1 MKKISSILIALLG
14 LAACGAVFAAGGD
27 LGTTAK
33 QETNVTA
40 IAMFGGFVLLTLWIT
55 KWAAARTRSAADF
68 YTAGG
73 GITGFQNGLA
83 IAGDYMSA
91 ASFLGISAA
100 VMATGYDGLIYSIG
114 FLVGWPVI
122 TFLMAERLRNLGK
135 FTFADVAGYRFKPG
149 PIRAFAASGTLVVV
163 AFYLIAQ
170 MVGAGQLIKLLF
182 GLDYWMAVVIVGALM
197 MVYVLFGGMT
207 ATTWVQIIKAVML
220 LSGVTFMAFMVLA
233 QFGFSPEALFAQGVA
248 VKTAIAT
255 AGKEAAIA
263 AAAASAAAATTPEA
277 AAAASA
283 AADAAAKIDP
293 AKVGLSLMAP
303 GGFIKDP
310 ISAISF
316 GMALMFGTA
325 GLPHILMRFFTV
337 PDAKEARKSVF
348 WATTWI
354 GYFYVLIFIIGFGAI
369 TLVLTNPE
377 MADTVKGVIKGGAGT
392 ANMAAVL
399 VAKSVGGNV
408 FYGFI
413 SAVAFATILA
423 VVAGLTLSGASAVS
437 HDLYATLWKNGNAD
451 SAAELRVSRITTVA
465 LGIVAVA
472 LGIAFEK
479 QNIAFMVALAF
490 AIAASANFPVLF
502 LSVLWKGCTTRGAV
516 IGGFLGLISSVG
528 LTVVSPAVWE
538 ATLGNPK
545 GSAWFPY
552 SSPAL
557 FSMAI
562 GFVGIWLFSILDN
575 SEDAKNERAAFDAQR
590 VRSETGYGA
599 SGASGH

>member
-1 MKKISSILIALLG
+1 MKKITTLLG
-14 LAACGAVFAAGGD
+14 AFLALAAGTAFAAGGD
-27 LGTTAK
+27 LGQTTK
-33 QETNVTA
+33 QATNWTA
-40 IAMFGGFVLLTLWIT
+40 IIMFGAFVIATLGIT
-55 KWAAARTRSAADF
+55 KWAAAKTKSAADF

-100 VMATGYDGLIYSIG
+100 VMASGYDGLIYSIG

-135 FTFADVAGYRFKPG
+135 FTFADVAGYRFKQT

-170 MVGAGQLIKLLF
+170 MVGAGSLIKLLF
-182 GLDYWMAVVIVGALM
+182 GLDYWVAVVLVGALM
-197 MVYVLFGGMT
+197 MIYVLFGGMT
-207 ATTWVQIIKAVML
+207 ATTWVQIIKAIML
-220 LSGVTFMAFMVLA
+220 LAGVTFMAFMVLA
-233 QFGFSPEALFAQGVA
+233 QFGFSPEALFAKGVE
-248 VKTAIAT
+248 VKTAV
-255 AGKEAAIA
+255 AGVAKEAAIA
-263 AAAASAAAATTPEA
+263 AATASAAAAATPEA

-283 AADAAAKIDP
+283 ALDKANATDA
-293 AKVGLSLMAP
+293 AKVGLSIMGP

-369 TLVLTNPE
+369 TLVMTDPDLN
-377 MADTVKGVIKGGAGT
+377 AQLKAGG

-399 VAKSVGGNV
+399 VAKAVGGDV
-408 FYGFI
+408 FFGFI

-437 HDLYATLWKNGNAD
+437 HDLYATVIKDGKAD
-451 SAAELRVSRITTVA
+451 SASELRVSRITTIA
-465 LGIVAVA
+465 LGVIAVI

-502 LSVLWKGCTTRGAV
+502 MSVLWKDCTTKGAV

-528 LTVVSPAVWE
+528 LTIVSPAVWE
-538 ATLGNPK
+538 ATLGYPK
-545 GSAWFPY
+545 GSAWFQY

-557 FSMAI
+557 FSMTI
-562 GFVGIWLFSILDN
+562 GFVGVWLFSILDN
-575 SEDAKNERAAFDAQR
+575 SEQAKKERAAFAAQQ

>member
-1 MKKISSILIALLG
+1 MKKISTLLG
-14 LAACGAVFAAGGD
+14 AFLALAACGTAFAAGAD
-27 LGTTAK
+27 LGQTTK
-33 QETNVTA
+33 QATNWTA
-40 IAMFGGFVLLTLWIT
+40 IAMFGAFVIATLGIT
-55 KWAAARTRSAADF
+55 KWAAAKTKSAADF

-100 VMATGYDGLIYSIG
+100 VMASGYDGLIYSIG

-135 FTFADVAGYRFKPG
+135 FTFADVAGYRFQQT

-170 MVGAGQLIKLLF
+170 MVGAGSLIKLLF
-182 GLDYWMAVVIVGALM
+182 GLDYWVAVVLVGALM

-207 ATTWVQIIKAVML
+207 ATTWVQIIKAIML
-220 LSGVTFMAFMVLA
+220 LAGVTFMAFMVLA
-233 QFGFSPEALFAQGVA
+233 QFGFSPEALFAKGVE
-248 VKTAIAT
+248 VKTAL
-255 AGKEAAIA
+255 AGVAKEAAIA
-263 AAAASAAAATTPEA
+263 AATASAAAAATPEA

-283 AADAAAKIDP
+283 ALDKANATDAAQ
-293 AKVGLSLMAP
+293 VGMSIMGP

-369 TLVLTNPE
+369 TLVITNPE
-377 MADTVKGVIKGGAGT
+377 LNAQLKAGG

-399 VAKSVGGNV
+399 VAKAVGGDV
-408 FYGFI
+408 FFGFI

-437 HDLYATLWKNGNAD
+437 HDLYATVFKKGNAD
-451 SAAELRVSRITTVA
+451 SASELRVSRITTIA
-465 LGIVAVA
+465 LGIIAVG

-502 LSVLWKGCTTRGAV
+502 MSVLWKDCTTKGAV
-516 IGGFLGLISSVG
+516 IGGFLGLISSVV
-528 LTVVSPAVWE
+528 LTVVSPSVWE

-552 SSPAL
+552 ASPAL
-557 FSMAI
+557 FSMTI

-575 SEDAKNERAAFDAQR
+575 SEQAKKERAAFPAQQ
-590 VRSETGYGA
+590 VRSETGFGA

>member
-1 MKKISSILIALLG
+1 
-14 LAACGAVFAAGGD
+14 
-27 LGTTAK
+27 
-33 QETNVTA
+33 
-40 IAMFGGFVLLTLWIT
+40 
-55 KWAAARTRSAADF
+55 
-68 YTAGG
+68 
-73 GITGFQNGLA
+73 
-83 IAGDYMSA
+83 
-91 ASFLGISAA
+91 
-100 VMATGYDGLIYSIG
+100 LIYSIG

-135 FTFADVAGYRFKPG
+135 FTFADVAGYRFQQG

-182 GLDYWMAVVIVGALM
+182 GLEYWMAVVIVGCLM

-207 ATTWVQIIKAVML
+207 ATTWVQIIKACML
-220 LSGVTFMAFMVLA
+220 LAGVSFMAFMVLA
-233 QFGFSPEALFAQGVA
+233 QYGFSPEALFAKAVE
-248 VKTAIAT
+248 VKTAIAAN
-255 AGKEAAIA
+255 AGKTPEEAAKA
-263 AAAASAAAATTPEA
+263 
-277 AAAASA
+277 
-283 AADAAAKIDP
+283 
-293 AKVGLSLMAP
+293 GLSIMGP

-337 PDAKEARKSVF
+337 PDAKEARKSVL

-354 GYFYVLIFIIGFGAI
+354 GYFYILIFIIGFGAI

-377 MADTVKGVIKGGAGT
+377 MADVAKGVILGGAGT

-399 VAKSVGGNV
+399 VAKTVGGNV
-408 FYGFI
+408 FFGFI

-437 HDLYATLWKNGNAD
+437 HDLYATVIKKGNAD
-451 SAAELRVSRITTVA
+451 SASELRVSRLTTIC
-465 LGIVAVA
+465 LGIIAVV

-502 LSVLWKGCTTRGAV
+502 MSVLWKNCTTRGAV

-528 LTVVSPAVWE
+528 LTVVSPSVWE
-538 ATLGNPK
+538 AVLGNPK
-545 GSAWFPY
+545 GSALFPY

-562 GFVGIWLFSILDN
+562 GFIGVWLFSVLDN
-575 SEDAKNERAAFDAQR
+575 SENAKKERAAFAAQQ
-590 VRSETGYGA
+590 VRSETGFGA

>member
-1 MKKISSILIALLG
+1 MKAVVQFIVAFAVLLATG
-14 LAACGAVFAAGGD
+14 AAYAAGAD
-27 LGTTAK
+27 LGQVEK
-33 QETNVTA
+33 QPTNWVA
-40 IAMFGGFVLLTLWIT
+40 ISMFGTFVVGTLFVT
-55 KWAAARTRSAADF
+55 KWAASKTKSAADF
-68 YTAGG
+68 YTGGG

-100 VMATGYDGLIYSIG
+100 VMASGYDGLIYSIG
-114 FLVGWPVI
+114 FLVGWPII

-135 FTFADVAGYRFKPG
+135 FTFADVAGYRFQQA
-149 PIRAFAASGTLVVV
+149 PIRIFAASGTLVVV

-170 MVGAGQLIKLLF
+170 MVGAGALIKLLF
-182 GLDYWMAVVIVGALM
+182 GLDYWLAVVIVGALM
-197 MVYVLFGGMT
+197 MIYVLFGGMT
-207 ATTWVQIIKAVML
+207 ATTWVQIIKACL
-220 LSGVTFMAFMVLA
+220 LLAGVTFMAFMVMS
-233 QFGFSPEALFAQGVA
+233 QFGFSFEALFSKGVA
-248 VKTAIAT
+248 VKTQLAAN
-255 AGKEAAIA
+255 AGK
-263 AAAASAAAATTPEA
+263 TPDE
-277 AAAASA
+277 
-283 AADAAAKIDP
+283 AAKI
-293 AKVGLSLMAP
+293 GLAIMGP
-303 GGFIKDP
+303 GGFVKDP

-354 GYFYVLIFIIGFGAI
+354 GYFYMLIFIIGFGAI

-377 MADTVKGVIKGGAGT
+377 FADTAKGIIKGGGGS

-399 VAKSVGGNV
+399 VAKAVGGNV
-408 FYGFI
+408 FFGFI

-437 HDLYATLWKNGNAD
+437 HDIYATVIKKGNAD
-451 SAAELRVSRITTVA
+451 SASELKVSRLTTLA
-465 LGIVAVA
+465 LGVVAVL

-479 QNIAFMVALAF
+479 QNIAFMVSLAF

-502 LSVLWKGCTTRGAV
+502 MSVLWKDCTTRGAV
-516 IGGFLGLISSVG
+516 IGGFLGLFSSVG
-528 LTVVSPAVWE
+528 LTVVSPSVWE
-538 ATLGNPK
+538 AVLGHPA
-545 GSAWFPY
+545 GSALFPY

-557 FSMAI
+557 FSVTI
-562 GFVGIWLFSILDN
+562 GFAGVWLFSMLDR
-575 SEDAKNERAAFDAQR
+575 SPQAAKERALYKAQQ
-590 VRSETGYGA
+590 VRSETGLGA

>member
-1 MKKISSILIALLG
+1 MKKTAFALGSL
-14 LAACGAVFAAGGD
+14 LAAGAAMAAGGD
-27 LGTTAK
+27 VGETAK
-33 QETNVTA
+33 QSTNWTA
-40 IAMFGGFVLLTLWIT
+40 IIMFGVFVLATLWIT
-55 KWAAARTRSAADF
+55 KWAASKTKSAADF

-100 VMATGYDGLIYSIG
+100 VMANGYDGLIYSIG

-135 FTFADVAGYRFKPG
+135 FTFADVAGYRFKQG
-149 PIRAFAASGTLVVV
+149 PIRAFAACGTLVVV

-182 GLDYWMAVVIVGALM
+182 GLDYIFAVIIVGVLM

-207 ATTWVQIIKAVML
+207 ATTWVQIIKACLL
-220 LSGVTFMAFMVLA
+220 LSGVTFMAFMVLLKY
-233 QFGFSPEALFAQGVA
+233 GFSPEALFRHA
-248 VKTAIAT
+248 VEVKSQIAVN
-255 AGKEAAIA
+255 GG
-263 AAAASAAAATTPEA
+263 AT
-277 AAAASA
+277 
-283 AADAAAKIDP
+283 ADAAAKT
-293 AKVGLSLMAP
+293 GLAIMGP

-325 GLPHILMRFFTV
+325 GLPHVLMRFFTV
-337 PDAKEARKSVF
+337 PNAKEARKSVA

-369 TLVLTNPE
+369 TLVLTDPAL
-377 MADTVKGVIKGGAGT
+377 ADTTKGVIKGGAGT

-399 VAKSVGGNV
+399 VAEVVGGDV
-408 FYGFI
+408 FFGFI

-437 HDLYATLWKNGNAD
+437 HDLYATVFKNGNAD
-451 SAAELRVSRITTVA
+451 SASELKVSRITTLA
-465 LGIVAVA
+465 LGVIAVL
-472 LGIAFEK
+472 LGIMFEK
-479 QNIAFMVALAF
+479 QNIAFMVSLAF

-502 LSVLWKGCTTRGAV
+502 LSIMWKNMTTKGAV
-516 IGGFLGLISSVG
+516 IGGFLGLISSVL
-528 LTVVSPAVWE
+528 LTVVSPSVWE
-538 ATLGNPK
+538 AVLGNPK
-545 GSAWFPY
+545 GSALFPY
-552 SSPAL
+552 TSPAL
-557 FSMAI
+557 FSMTI

-575 SEDAKNERAAFDAQR
+575 SKQAAIERAAFPAQQI
-590 VRSETGYGA
+590 RSETGLGA
-599 SGASGH
+599 AKASDH

>member
-1 MKKISSILIALLG
+1 MKASRYLALIG
-14 LAACGAVFAAGGD
+14 LALAGSAFAAGGD
-27 LGTTAK
+27 LGPTAK
-33 QETNVTA
+33 QATNWTA
-40 IAMFGGFVLLTLWIT
+40 ISMFSLFVVGTLWIT
-55 KWAAARTRSAADF
+55 KWAAGRTRSAADF

-100 VMATGYDGLIYSIG
+100 VMANGYDGLIYSIG

-135 FTFADVAGYRFKPG
+135 FTFADVAGYRFKQT

-170 MVGAGQLIKLLF
+170 MVGAGSLIKLLF
-182 GLDYWMAVVIVGALM
+182 GLEYWVAVVLVGALM
-197 MVYVLFGGMT
+197 MIYVLFGGMT
-207 ATTWVQIIKAVML
+207 ATTWVQIIKAVLL
-220 LSGVTFMAFMVLA
+220 LSGVTFMAFMVMA
-233 QFGFSPEALFAQGVA
+233 QYGFSPEALFAKA
-248 VKTAIAT
+248 VQVKSDIA
-255 AGKEAAIA
+255 AQSGKDA
-263 AAAASAAAATTPEA
+263 AAAASA
-277 AAAASA
+277 
-283 AADAAAKIDP
+283 
-293 AKVGLSLMAP
+293 GLSIMGP

-354 GYFYVLIFIIGFGAI
+354 GYFYILIFFIGFGAI

-377 MADTVKGVIKGGAGT
+377 MADTAKGVIKGGAGT

-399 VAKSVGGNV
+399 VAKTVGGNV

-437 HDLYATLWKNGNAD
+437 HDLYATVFKQGKAD
-451 SAAELRVSRITTVA
+451 SASELKVSRLTTLA
-465 LGIVAVA
+465 LGVVAVV

-479 QNIAFMVALAF
+479 QNIAFMVSLAF

-502 LSVLWKGCTTRGAV
+502 MSVLWKDCTTKGAV

-528 LTVVSPAVWE
+528 LTVVSPSVWE

-552 SSPAL
+552 TSPAL
-557 FSMAI
+557 FSMTIA
-562 GFVGIWLFSILDN
+562 FVGIWLFSILDR
-575 SEDAKNERAAFDAQR
+575 SAQAAKERAAFAAQQ
-590 VRSETGYGA
+590 VRSETGLGA
-599 SGASGH
+599 AGASGH

>member
-1 MKKISSILIALLG
+1 MSRSTTLRDTTRSVLT
-14 LAACGAVFAAGGD
+14 LAALSVPALALAAGAD
-27 LGTTAK
+27 LGQAVK
-33 QETNVTA
+33 QATNWTA
-40 IAMFGGFVLLTLWIT
+40 IGMFGLFVIFTLFIT
-55 KWAAARTRSAADF
+55 KWAAARTKSAADF

-100 VMATGYDGLIYSIG
+100 VMASGFDGLIYSIG

-135 FTFADVAGYRFKPG
+135 FTFADVAAFRFEQKPVR
-149 PIRAFAASGTLVVV
+149 IFAASGTLVVV

-182 GLDYWMAVVIVGALM
+182 GLDYYIAVIIVGALM

-207 ATTWVQIIKAVML
+207 ATTWVQIIKACL
-220 LSGVTFMAFMVLA
+220 LLGGASFMAFMVMWN
-233 QFGFSPEALFAQGVA
+233 FGFSPEAMFAKA
-248 VKTAIAT
+248 VQIKASLATGKTA
-255 AGKEAAIA
+255 E
-263 AAAASAAAATTPEA
+263 E
-277 AAAASA
+277 
-283 AADAAAKIDP
+283 AAKI
-293 AKVGLSLMAP
+293 GQSIMGP
-303 GGFIKDP
+303 GNFVKDP

-337 PDAKEARKSVF
+337 PSAKEARKSVM
-348 WATTWI
+348 WATGWI
-354 GYFYVLIFIIGFGAI
+354 GYFYLLTFIIGFGAI
-369 TLVLTNPE
+369 TFVLTNPQFLD
-377 MADTVKGVIKGGAGT
+377 AKGALLGGG
-392 ANMAAVL
+392 NMAAIHL
-399 VAKSVGGNV
+399 ANAVGGNV
-408 FYGFI
+408 FLGFI

-437 HDLYATLWKNGNAD
+437 HDIYATVIKQGKAD
-451 SAAELRVSRITTVA
+451 SASELRVSKMTTIA
-465 LGIVAVA
+465 LGIVAVV

-479 QNIAFMVALAF
+479 QNIAFMVSLAF

-502 LSVLWKGCTTRGAV
+502 MSVLWKDCTTKGAV
-516 IGGFLGLISSVG
+516 IGGFLGLISSVV
-528 LTVVSPAVWE
+528 LTVVSPSVWE

-545 GSAWFPY
+545 GSALFPY
-552 SSPAL
+552 TSPAL
-557 FSMAI
+557 FSMTI
-562 GFVGIWLFSILDN
+562 GFVGIWLFSVLDRGARAQ
-575 SEDAKNERAAFDAQR
+575 EDRAGFLAQQ
-590 VRSETGYGA
+590 VRSETGIGA

>member
-1 MKKISSILIALLG
+1 MNAMEKRGVSLLTLIALL
-14 LAACGAVFAAGGD
+14 AAGAAHAAGAD
-27 LGTTAK
+27 LGQSAK
-33 QETNVTA
+33 QATNWTA
-40 IAMFGGFVLLTLWIT
+40 IIMFGVFVAGTLWIT
-55 KWAAARTRSAADF
+55 KWAAAKTKSASDF

-100 VMATGYDGLIYSIG
+100 VMASGYDGLIYSIG

-135 FTFADVAGYRFKPG
+135 FTFADVAGYRFQQT

-182 GLDYWMAVVIVGALM
+182 GLDYWIAVVLVGGLM

-207 ATTWVQIIKAVML
+207 ATTWVQIIKACL
-220 LSGVTFMAFMVLA
+220 LLAGVTFMAFMVMA
-233 QFGFSPEALFAQGVA
+233 QFGFSPEALFAKGVA
-248 VKTAIAT
+248 VKTS
-255 AGKEAAIA
+255 IA
-263 AAAASAAAATTPEA
+263 ANSGKPAEE
-277 AAAASA
+277 
-283 AADAAAKIDP
+283 AAKI
-293 AKVGLSLMAP
+293 GLAIMGP

-377 MADTVKGVIKGGAGT
+377 FSDTVTGVIKGGAGT

-399 VAKSVGGNV
+399 VAKSVGGDV

-437 HDLYATLWKNGNAD
+437 HDLYATVFKKGKAD
-451 SAAELRVSRITTVA
+451 SAAELRVSRITTLTLGVVA
-465 LGIVAVA
+465 VVLGIV
-472 LGIAFEK
+472 FEK
-479 QNIAFMVALAF
+479 QNIAFMVSLAF

-502 LSVLWKGCTTRGAV
+502 MSVLWKDCTTKGAV
-516 IGGFLGLISSVG
+516 IGGFMGLVSSVG
-528 LTVVSPAVWE
+528 LTVVSPSVWE
-538 ATLGNPK
+538 AVLGNPK
-545 GSAWFPY
+545 GSALFPY
-552 SSPAL
+552 TSPAL

-562 GFVGIWLFSILDN
+562 GFAGIWIFSLLDRSAN
-575 SEDAKNERAAFDAQR
+575 AQRERAAFPAQQ
-590 VRSETGYGA
+590 VRSETGLGA
-599 SGASGH
+599 AGASGH